1 MEKELKLYKKSLR
14 LQTVFYSVS
23 LVLLIIM
30 MALSVF
36 EVIRPVFPDE
46 RWQSMWNGFL
56 FGLSAVYV
64 VVSILGIIKNRKA
77 QQNEAE
83 LKKMYIQTH
92 DEREQAISRRCG
104 QTALI
109 FELVGLLFAIVIG
122 GFLSPVVSFV
132 CIGCLLYL
140 CLVVVS
146 LRIYFGKRM

>member
-1 MEKELKLYKKSLR
+1 M
-14 LQTVFYSVS
+14 
-23 LVLLIIM
+23 
-30 MALSVF
+30 F

-122 GFLSPVVSFV
+122 GFFSPVVSFV

>member
-56 FGLSAVYV
+56 FGLSVVYV

-122 GFLSPVVSFV
+122 GFFSPVVSFV